1 MGEFSLAAGSALVL
15 RTFPFLLLRAS
26 VYFGIAAAFASAVAG
41 GFGIGAGIGTLLGT
55 AARAPGGFWGA
66 VSGFAFIVLLLWW
79 LREYLLYLVEI
90 SHSAAISLALEDV
103 KTPGLQNPI
112 AAAMSAVQRKVRD
125 ASVLATAER
134 YACDTTDDLLREADA
149 LPPFMPEALR
159 PPRHITNRILS
170 AVLGFVGRSVLARMV
185 TGRARNPYSDLRDNL
200 ILLAQNRD
208 VLLRNAVSLAAGS
221 AVVCIFVFLIS
232 LIPAFAIVRSFP
244 GGSGLIALPLA
255 AAFTWSL
262 QRALIEPFIA
272 ASFLELFRRIT
283 RGQSPEAE
291 WDMKLEEI
299 SESYG
304 EVKAIAAPAPRN
316 PRRGIVA

>member
-1 MGEFSLAAGSALVL
+1 
-15 RTFPFLLLRAS
+15 
-26 VYFGIAAAFASAVAG
+26 
-41 GFGIGAGIGTLLGT
+41 
-55 AARAPGGFWGA
+55 
-66 VSGFAFIVLLLWW
+66 VLLLWW

-90 SHSAAISLALEDV
+90 SHGAAITLALDDV

-112 AAAMSAVQRKVRD
+112 AASMSAVQRKFRD

-134 YACDTTDDLLREADA
+134 YARSTMDDLLREFAV
-149 LPPFMPEALR
+149 LPAFVPQAFL
-159 PPRHITNRILS
+159 PPRHVTSRILPK
-170 AVLGFVGRSVLARMV
+170 VLGFVARAVLARTV

-200 ILLAQNRD
+200 ILLAQNQD
-208 VLLRNAVSLAAGS
+208 VLFRNAVLLAAGS
-221 AVVCIFVFLIS
+221 SVVCIFVFLLS
-232 LIPAFAIVRSFP
+232 LVPAFAIVRSFP

-255 AAFTWSL
+255 GAFAWSF
-262 QRALIEPFIA
+262 QRALIEPFVA
-272 ASFLELFRRIT
+272 ASFLALFRRVAL
-283 RGQSPEAE
+283 GQSPEAE